1 MIVALFKDPDFWE
14 WLGLII
20 VVGII
25 LYRRVPAL
33 LGAMLD
39 ARAAAITKELDQ
51 ARALREEAQT
61 LLVDYRQRAER
72 AQSEAANIL
81 TESRAEAERF
91 AAESREQLKAQL
103 ERRAKQ
109 AQDKIAQA
117 EAQAL
122 ADIRAL
128 AADMA
133 VSAAEKL
140 LAARLDEKR
149 SSALVEGSIKDLS
162 AKLN

>member
-1 MIVALFKDPDFWE
+1 MIVELFKDPDFWE

-133 VSAAEKL
+133 VEAAEKL
-140 LAARLDEKR
+140 LTARLDEKR

>member
-1 MIVALFKDPDFWE
+1 MIVELLKDPDFWE
-14 WLGLII
+14 WLGLLT

-25 LYRRVPAL
+25 LWKRVPAF

-39 ARAAAITKELDQ
+39 ARAAAITRELDQ
-51 ARALREEAQT
+51 AKQLREEAQT

-72 AQSEAANIL
+72 AHAEAETML
-81 TESRAEAERF
+81 TETRAEAERF

-133 VSAAEKL
+133 VEAAGKL
-140 LAARLDEKR
+140 IAARLDDKR
-149 SSALVEGSIKDLS
+149 AGAIVEDSIKDLS

>member
-1 MIVALFKDPDFWE
+1 
-14 WLGLII
+14 
-20 VVGII
+20 
-25 LYRRVPAL
+25 VPAL

-51 ARALREEAQT
+51 AKALREEAQT

-122 ADIRAL
+122 SDIRAL

-133 VSAAEKL
+133 VEAAEKL
-140 LAARLDEKR
+140 IAARLDDKR

-162 AKLN
+162 AQLN

>member
-1 MIVALFKDPDFWE
+1 MIVELFKDPDFWE

-133 VSAAEKL
+133 VEAAEKL
-140 LAARLDEKR
+140 LAARLDEKC

>member
-1 MIVALFKDPDFWE
+1 MIVEILKEPDFWE

-51 ARALREEAQT
+51 AKALREEAQT

-122 ADIRAL
+122 SDIRAL

-133 VSAAEKL
+133 VEAAEKL
-140 LAARLDEKR
+140 IAARLDDKR

-162 AKLN
+162 AQLN

>member
-1 MIVALFKDPDFWE
+1 MIVELFKDPDFWE

-25 LYRRVPAL
+25 VYRRVPAL

-133 VSAAEKL
+133 VEAAEKL

>member
-1 MIVALFKDPDFWE
+1 MIVEILKEPDFWE
-14 WLGLII
+14 WLGLLI

-25 LYRRVPAL
+25 LWKRVPAF

-51 ARALREEAQT
+51 AKALREEAQT

-122 ADIRAL
+122 SDIRAL

-133 VSAAEKL
+133 VEAAEKL
-140 LAARLDEKR
+140 IAARLDDKR

>member
-1 MIVALFKDPDFWE
+1 MIVELFKDPDFWE

-133 VSAAEKL
+133 VEAAEKL